1 MASFV
6 RLHKPPK
13 NNIIGNSHTL
23 RLFTFGWVSPADI
36 WGKGIK
42 QQDVNLCKEGN
53 AQQKDQSLKVVGLII
68 KVGKGFFIM
77 KSLFKKACTMTL
89 LHIRL
94 FFKYELYNALIASG
108 DKRQMHSDLKYK
120 L

>member
-6 RLHKPPK
+6 RLHKPSK

-68 KVGKGFFIM
+68 RVGKGMFIR
-77 KSLFKKACTMTL
+77 KSLLGYIYILPL
-89 LHIRL
+89 LTCRL
-94 FFKYELYNALIASG
+94 YTAG
-108 DKRQMHSDLKYK
+108 
-120 L
+120 